1 MPDEPLSRQVVMT
14 AKTIKGLFEDALARE
29 GATLATW
36 VVLNGVERGRWASQ
50 SGLAKELRIEGATV
64 TRHLDRLER
73 EGLVTR
79 ARDLEDRRQISV
91 KLTPAGKVQHRR
103 LRAVAL
109 RVDDRVCEGLTD
121 RDRSD
126 LERVLERIRTNVG
139 GEAWT
144 PALTSGSQR

>member
-1 MPDEPLSRQVVMT
+1 MDDEPLTRQIVMS
-14 AKTIKGLFEDALARE
+14 AKAIKAMFEDALAGE

-36 VVLNGVERGRWASQ
+36 VVLNGVERGRWTSQ
-50 SGLAKELRIEGATV
+50 SGLAKQLRIEGATV

-73 EGLVTR
+73 QGLV
-79 ARDLEDRRQISV
+79 ARSRDPEDRRQISV
-91 KLTPAGKVQHRR
+91 RLTAEGKLLHRR
-103 LRAVAL
+103 LRAVAR

-139 GEAWT
+139 GEAWI
-144 PALTSGSQR
+144 PTSTDVSTR

>member
-1 MPDEPLSRQVVMT
+1 MEGEPLSRQVVMT
-14 AKTIKGLFEDALARE
+14 AKTIKALFEEALAQE

-79 ARDLEDRRQISV
+79 SRDPEDRRQISV
-91 KLTPAGKVQHRR
+91 ELSPGGKALHRR
-103 LRAVAL
+103 LRAVARRL
-109 RVDDRVCEGLTD
+109 DDRVCEGLTD

>member
-1 MPDEPLSRQVVMT
+1 MDDEPLTRQLVMS
-14 AKTIKGLFEDALARE
+14 AKAIKAMFEDALASE

-73 EGLVTR
+73 EGLV
-79 ARDLEDRRQISV
+79 ARSRDPEDRRQISV
-91 KLTPAGKVQHRR
+91 RLTPEGKLLHRR
-103 LRAVAL
+103 LKAVAR
-109 RVDDRVCEGLTD
+109 RVDDQVCEGLTE

-126 LERVLERIRTNVG
+126 LERVLERIRSNVG
-139 GEAWT
+139 GEAWIS
-144 PALTSGSQR
+144 TSTSASTR

>member
-1 MPDEPLSRQVVMT
+1 MDGEPLSRQVVMT
-14 AKTIKGLFEDALARE
+14 AKTIKALFEDALAEE

-50 SGLAKELRIEGATV
+50 SGLARELRIEGATV

-73 EGLVTR
+73 DGLVER
-79 ARDLEDRRQISV
+79 ARDPEDRRQISV
-91 KLTPAGKVQHRR
+91 ALTPAGKALHRR
-103 LRAVAL
+103 LRAVARRL
-109 RVDDRVCEGLTD
+109 DDRVCEGLTE

-126 LERVLERIRTNVG
+126 LQRVLERIRTNVG

-144 PALTSGSQR
+144 RELTSGSRT

>member
-1 MPDEPLSRQVVMT
+1 MDDEPLTRQVVMT
-14 AKTIKGLFEDALARE
+14 AKTIKALFEDALAEE

-73 EGLVTR
+73 EGLVER
-79 ARDLEDRRQISV
+79 ARDPEDRRQISV
-91 KLTPAGKVQHRR
+91 ALTPAGKALHRR
-103 LRAVAL
+103 LRSVARRL
-109 RVDDRVCEGLTD
+109 DDRVCEGLSE

-126 LERVLERIRTNVG
+126 LQRVLERIRANVG
-139 GEAWT
+139 GEAWARE
-144 PALTSGSQR
+144 PTSASRS

>member
-1 MPDEPLSRQVVMT
+1 MDGEPLSRQVVMT
-14 AKTIKGLFEDALARE
+14 AKTIKGLFEDSLAEE

-73 EGLVTR
+73 DGLVER
-79 ARDLEDRRQISV
+79 ARDPEDRRQISV
-91 KLTPAGKVQHRR
+91 ALTPAGKALHRR
-103 LRAVAL
+103 LRAVARRL
-109 RVDDRVCEGLTD
+109 DERACDGLTD

-126 LERVLERIRTNVG
+126 LQRVLERIRSNVG
-139 GEAWT
+139 GEEWT
-144 PALTSGSQR
+144 RELTSGSRT